1 MSAPAGAWTADAD
14 SSGVRLDRFL
24 AERMPG
30 QSRSR
35 IQNWIRQGCAMVDG
49 AAVKTGHRVREGERV
64 TLELPLPP
72 EPGLFPEAIP
82 LDILFEDDDLVV
94 LNKPAGLVCHAGA
107 GVRSGTLVNA
117 LLHHLGTLEAG
128 DPERPGIVHRLDKL
142 TSGVMLAAKN
152 PFAHRALSDQ
162 FKNRE
167 TRKQYVALVHGSPGA
182 PRATITSGIG
192 RDPRNRKRMSS
203 RARHRRPAIT
213 HYEVREDF
221 GFAALLDVRIE
232 TGRTHQIRVHLAES
246 GHPVVGD
253 AVYGG
258 NRTADLPPA
267 LVPAAAGLGRPF
279 LHSGRLEFTHPRSG
293 APLSFAAPLPG
304 ELERFLSLVREAR
317 RPGKGRCEIA

>member
-1 MSAPAGAWTADAD
+1 VSARAGTWVADAD

-30 QSRSR
+30 QSRSQ
-35 IQNWIRQGCAMVDG
+35 IQNWIRQGHATVDG

-64 TLELPLPP
+64 TLELPPPP

-94 LNKPAGLVCHAGA
+94 LNKPAGLVCHSGA

-128 DPERPGIVHRLDKL
+128 DPERPGIVHRLDKM

-152 PFAHRALSDQ
+152 PSAHRALSDQ

-167 TRKQYVALVHGSPGA
+167 VRKHYVALVHSSPRA

-221 GFAALLDVRIE
+221 GFAALLEVRIE

-267 LVPAAAGLGRPF
+267 VVPAAAGLGRPF
-279 LHSGRLEFTHPRSG
+279 LHSARLELAHPRSG

-304 ELERFLSLVREAR
+304 ELERFLSLVRKER
-317 RPGKGRCEIA
+317 RPGKGRREIA